1 MTFWNTLKD
10 NPKQRRDDTSHIY
23 YPSLSSKLSTE
34 NLWMEGC
41 LHERN
46 RLMKVKSKGEKKH
59 VKSPYQIT
67 FKRKNRVAARQSI
80 QLPLLS
86 EYLKV
91 SRIESMASIVIQSLW
106 RRYQAILMAK
116 RFRDQ
121 KLAVIV
127 MQAFVR
133 GFTKKRWYAKWKAD
147 IIYYATRCQARRRQI
162 VISKKWEIQCLLEW
176 YAITKIQA
184 VIRTFLAKCEFM
196 LLVRSK
202 CATAI
207 QAFWRG
213 WIGREVA
220 SKVLLDV
227 MATKIQCKMRR
238 YRAEQSVV
246 QLGIEYNLSSLTIQN
261 CWRGFIARKLRN
273 KILFDRHND
282 NCRRQ
287 IMVWTTEIEHYKK
300 SLENLLKIEEDN
312 KKLDQLEEIERRI
325 HESSLALKASERN
338 IEELMRSKSQVT
350 PEMVSQGWEDEI
362 IKGIKDE
369 RQMITDLKLE
379 LLLNMGYHYEKRKRQ
394 RHKLRDSKSFLENK
408 VSELQE
414 LRQRLV
420 NSIQLE
426 EKELIKR
433 TEMKTKR
440 MAIADEKRKW
450 RVEYRHPNGKPM
462 RASGTENISSRKQ
475 SYAFC
480 SGNINIIQQASPKFD
495 IIERIKLQSHLNELN
510 MLNQAFMDP
519 ISRMRGH

>member
-10 NPKQRRDDTSHIY
+10 SPNQRRDDAPHKY

-59 VKSPYQIT
+59 VKSPYQIS
-67 FKRKNRVAARQSI
+67 FKRKNRVAVRQSI
-80 QLPLLS
+80 QLPILS

-91 SRIESMASIVIQSLW
+91 SRREAMASIVIQSLW

-116 RFRDQ
+116 RFRGQ

-127 MQAFVR
+127 IQAFVR
-133 GFTKKRWYAKWKAD
+133 TFTKKKWYAKWKAD
-147 IIYYATRCQARRRQI
+147 VIYYATRCQSRRRQI
-162 VISKKWEIQCLLEW
+162 VISKKWEMQCLIEW
-176 YAITKIQA
+176 NSITKIQA
-184 VIRTFLAKCEFM
+184 VIRTFLAKCE
-196 LLVRSK
+196 LVVLVRSK

-238 YRAEQSVV
+238 YRAERSVV
-246 QLGIEYNLSSLTIQN
+246 QLGIESNVSSLTIQK
-261 CWRGFIARKLRN
+261 CWRGFIARKFRN
-273 KILFDRHND
+273 EILFDRHKE

-287 IMVWTTEIEHYKK
+287 IMVWTTEIEYYKK
-300 SLENLLKIEEDN
+300 SLENLLMVEEEN
-312 KKLDQLEEIERRI
+312 KKLDQLAEIERRI
-325 HESSLALKASERN
+325 DESSLALKTSERN

-379 LLLNMGYHYEKRKRQ
+379 LLLNLGFHYEKQKRQ
-394 RHKLRDSKSFLENK
+394 QHKLRDSKSFLEKK
-408 VSELQE
+408 VIELQE

-420 NSIQLE
+420 NSVHRE

-450 RVEYRHPNGKPM
+450 RVEHRHPNGKPM
-462 RASGTENISSRKQ
+462 RVSGTENISSRKE
-475 SYAFC
+475 SFAFC
-480 SGNINIIQQASPKFD
+480 SGNINIIQHACPKID
-495 IIERIKLQSHLNELN
+495 IIDRIKLQSHLNELN
-510 MLNQAFMDP
+510 MLNQAFLDP
-519 ISRMRGH
+519 ISRINNS